1 MMATQWILGLRM
13 MPGQAWDGL
22 AGWGDGAWVRVAHFF
37 VVAVMGNQPRGY
49 GATAARLTPDQKV
62 GTSNLSGLIFDSLA
76 LCNYHG
82 LDSDLSGLGKQ
93 LINCLINELVK
104 YFPHDLIH

>member
-1 MMATQWILGLRM
+1 M

-62 GTSNLSGLIFDSLA
+62 GSWNLSGLTLHA
-76 LCNYHG
+76 AWVPGAHRKKRCRGTVLR
-82 LDSDLSGLGKQ
+82 Q
-93 LINCLINELVK
+93 
-104 YFPHDLIH
+104 